1 MFPLPSESRTGASV
15 IGLDDGFVIAWSKAK
30 RPAQDL
36 VNAIT
41 KTNRAVLETTH
52 RFLSPDRGASLS
64 RDCTVRL
71 GTMIVVLESEDPGS
85 IMSETLKPL
94 RERREAYTLI
104 VPDDGQSPAV
114 IRSTSSL
121 GVFRGLTTFEQLFYA
136 PPVSRA
142 WAGMDSLGSLT
153 RMTSQ
158 KNAPGDTNFTVKAF
172 APSAPYIISD
182 KPAFPWRGFML
193 DTSRNFFSKQTI
205 LKVYRNLLP
214 LVG

>member
-1 MFPLPSESRTGASV
+1 
-15 IGLDDGFVIAWSKAK
+15 
-30 RPAQDL
+30 
-36 VNAIT
+36 
-41 KTNRAVLETTH
+41 
-52 RFLSPDRGASLS
+52 
-64 RDCTVRL
+64 
-71 GTMIVVLESEDPGS
+71 
-85 IMSETLKPL
+85 
-94 RERREAYTLI
+94 
-104 VPDDGQSPAV
+104 
-114 IRSTSSL
+114 
-121 GVFRGLTTFEQLFYA
+121 
-136 PPVSRA
+136 VSRA
-142 WAGMDSLGSLT
+142 WAGMDSLRSLT

>member
-1 MFPLPSESRTGASV
+1 MFPLPSKSRTGASV
-15 IGLDDGFVIAWSKAK
+15 IGIDDGFVIAWDKAK
-30 RPAQDL
+30 QPAQDL

-41 KTNRAVLETTH
+41 RTNRAVLQTTH

-71 GTMIVVLESEDPGS
+71 GTMIVVLDSEDPGS

-94 RERREAYTLI
+94 RERREAYTLV
-104 VPDDGQSPAV
+104 VPNDGQNPAI

-121 GVFRGLTTFEQLFYA
+121 GIFRGLTTFEQLFYA

-142 WAGMDSLGSLT
+142 WARMNSFGNLT
-153 RMTSQ
+153 RMIAQ
-158 KNAPGDTNFTVKAF
+158 KNAPSNKNFTVKAF
-172 APSAPYIISD
+172 APCVPYIISD

-205 LKVYRNLLP
+205 LKVYRSVLP